1 MVDRFSHGNMYPG
14 IMIKQTVSFL
24 TEVRT
29 ELRKV
34 VWPTRQQTLK
44 LTALVIGVS
53 ALLGLYLSL
62 LDIVATEFLKS
73 VVRK

>member
-1 MVDRFSHGNMYPG
+1 MYPG
-14 IMIKQTVSFL
+14 VMLKQAVQFL

-34 VWPTRQQTLK
+34 VWPTRQQTIK

-62 LDIVATEFLKS
+62 LDILATEFLKS

>member
-1 MVDRFSHGNMYPG
+1 MYPE
-14 IMIKQTVSFL
+14 IMIKQAAQFL
-24 TEVRT
+24 GEVRT

-34 VWPTRQQTLK
+34 VWPTRPQTIK
-44 LTALVIGVS
+44 LTALVIGVG

-62 LDIVATEFLKS
+62 LDIMATEFLKS

>member
-1 MVDRFSHGNMYPG
+1 MV
-14 IMIKQTVSFL
+14 KQAVQFF

-34 VWPTRQQTLK
+34 VWPTRQQTVK

-53 ALLGLYLSL
+53 ARLGLYLSL
-62 LDIVATEFLKS
+62 LDILATEFLKS